1 MIESDE
7 SICQM
12 VTDNVPLSYITKAL
26 KKKLDTSFG
35 AFHEDWIG
43 TLNFQVKQYVINNI
57 LTEDV
62 PLEQKNIME
71 FVHFETKDNTN
82 IPNYYFCKEKYSTSG
97 GYDGPGYEMLVK
109 DIQLASISSGYR
121 INRNGN
127 RPLKNSLVGARR
139 LSCKRCQSYRGKT
152 DSRQSEEYRTMSF
165 NNNKQHSRRLKDPTN
180 PSRNQ
185 KLTRRRDT
193 SLSMTNNELCPF
205 KILISYDDLGFF
217 VINGRGN
224 NIHKNHAKN
233 IPA

>member
-12 VTDNVPLSYITKAL
+12 VNDNVPLSYITKAL

-35 AFHEDWIG
+35 TFHEDWIG
-43 TLNFQVKQYVINNI
+43 TLNFPVKQYVINNI

-62 PLEQKNIME
+62 PLEEKNIME
-71 FVHFETKDNTN
+71 FVHFENKDNTN
-82 IPNYYFCKEKYSTSG
+82 IPNYYFCNEKYSTSG
-97 GYDGPGYEMLVK
+97 GYNGPGYEMLVK
-109 DIQLASISSGYR
+109 DLQLASISSGYR
-121 INRNGN
+121 INMNGN
-127 RPLKNSLVGARR
+127 RTLKNSLVGARR

-165 NNNKQHSRRLKDPTN
+165 NNNKRHSRRLKDPAN
-180 PSRNQ
+180 PSRNR